1 MWEGWDVILDA
12 LIDTAKLFPFL
23 LIVYIVIELV
33 EHKTDLSR
41 PHGGLSGKLGPLIG
55 GATGLIPQCGFS
67 VMAAKLYEHRHIT
80 VGTLFAV
87 FIATSD
93 EAFIILLSSG
103 TGAIAIMPMIAI
115 KLIVGVAVGYLADA
129 IVRRPTEEVEEH
141 EHYDCTSC
149 GREHDGK
156 KNFRLYFVD
165 PLLHSLKV
173 AAFILIV
180 NLIFGFLFFAVGE
193 ENVIGFLQAGIWI
206 QPLVAA
212 FIGLIPNCAS
222 SVVLTQAYLLGGLT
236 FGSCLAGLC
245 ANAGLGLLVLLK
257 DVKKWKRNLVFILSL
272 YAIGAAVGYAVTAVM
287 VAIG

>member
-23 LIVYIVIELV
+23 LIAYIVIELV

-41 PHGGLSGKLGPLIG
+41 PHGGLSGKLGPLVG
-55 GATGLIPQCGFS
+55 GATGIIPQCGFS

-80 VGTLFAV
+80 VGTLLAV
-87 FIATSD
+87 FLATSD
-93 EAFIILLSSG
+93 EAFVILLSSG
-103 TGAIAIMPMIAI
+103 EGAIAIMPMIAV
-115 KLIVGVAVGYLADA
+115 KFVVGVGMGYLADL
-129 IVRRPTEEVEEH
+129 IVRRPTEAVEEH
-141 EHYDCTSC
+141 EHFDCTSC

-156 KNFRLYFVD
+156 GKWRVYLVD

-173 AAFILIV
+173 AAFILFV
-180 NLIFGFLFFAVGE
+180 NLAFGFLFFAVGE
-193 ENVIGFLQAGIWI
+193 ENVVAFLQAGLWI

-222 SVVLTQAYLLGGLT
+222 SVVLTQAYLLGGLS

-257 DVKKWKRNLVFILSL
+257 DVKQWKRNLMFVAAL
-272 YAIGAAVGYAVTAVM
+272 YVIGVAVGYAVTAVT